1 MKAQDIELLTA
12 GNLDKLNPLGFRNK
26 NLFSFIVERFRAVL
40 VRIPI
45 SRKGYCM

>member
-1 MKAQDIELLTA
+1 MKEHDIELLTA
-12 GNLDKLNPLGFRNK
+12 EILDKLNPLGFRNK

-40 VRIPI
+40 VGIPI